1 MATKMISRTISERK
15 YSVICMNIKTADV
28 GTNEYSLGSAI
39 FRNNDAALKALRD
52 KYETD
57 DFKLVA
63 ITSTSS
69 TDALY
74 VMTEECF
81 LKNAIR
87 VDDLKQARAY
97 FKEHGEEVEEV

>member
-15 YSVICMNIKTADV
+15 YRVICMNILTSDV
-28 GTNEYSLGSAI
+28 GMNEFSLGSAT
-39 FRNNDAALKALRD
+39 FKSDYAALKALRD

-57 DFKLVA
+57 SFKLVA
-63 ITSTSS
+63 ITGTTSS
-69 TDALY
+69 DALY
-74 VMTEECF
+74 VMTEDFF

-97 FKEHGEEVEEV
+97 FKEHGEEVEEA

>member
-1 MATKMISRTISERK
+1 MSTKMISRTISERK

-28 GTNEYSLGSAI
+28 GTNEYSLGSAVY
-39 FRNNDAALKALRD
+39 RNNDAALKALRE

-57 DFKLVA
+57 EYKLVA
-63 ITSTSS
+63 IVGTTSS
-69 TDALY
+69 DALY

>member
-63 ITSTSS
+63 ITGTSS